1 MVVDT
6 QLKGVDIM
14 AAEYSANAAQTVSAN
29 GTILFTEAPNPC
41 REGLIYHKDGSGI
54 FRVVNKF
61 FRQNIMN
68 CWRRNTNYSVAFQAN
83 IAVPTGGT
91 VEPISIGI
99 ATDGEI
105 DPSSIA
111 IFTPAEVEEFGS
123 VNSIVVVT
131 VPFVCGCSNVSV
143 RNLSTQP
150 ITVQNANIIFNQG
163 G

>member
-1 MVVDT
+1 
-6 QLKGVDIM
+6 M
-14 AAEYSANAAQTVSAN
+14 AAEYSSNTAQNISAN

-61 FRQNIMN
+61 FRQNIIN
-68 CWRRNTNYSVAFQAN
+68 GWRRNTNYSVTFQAN

-91 VEPISIGI
+91 LDPISIGI
-99 ATDGEI
+99 ATDGEV

-111 IFTPAEVEEFGS
+111 IFTPQAVGEFGN

-131 VPFVCGCSNVSV
+131 VPFVCGCSSVSV
-143 RNLSTQP
+143 RNLSSQT

>member
-1 MVVDT
+1 
-6 QLKGVDIM
+6 M
-14 AAEYSANAAQTVSAN
+14 AAEYSSNAAQNISAN

-61 FRQNIMN
+61 FRQNIIN
-68 CWRRNTNYSVAFQAN
+68 GWRRNTNYSVTFQAN

-91 VEPISIGI
+91 LDPISIGI
-99 ATDGEI
+99 ATDGEV
-105 DPSSIA
+105 DPSSVA
-111 IFTPAEVEEFGS
+111 IFTPQAVGEFGN

-131 VPFVCGCSNVSV
+131 VPFVCGCSSVSV
-143 RNLSTQP
+143 RNLSSQT